1 MSRRFVLIVLGCAAI
16 LTLWFTWPL
25 VALLRSHVPGRSVD
39 AEQFLW
45 AFWWFR
51 EALITRHISPF
62 STTMLYYPDG
72 VSLRY
77 FTTNSFHALLSIPF
91 QTLLGLVPTFNLIG
105 LAVFVTACLGMAWLA
120 WDVTGSRAGALLAGV
135 AFAFGPTQIFHWRVG
150 QYNMLSVEFLPLYI
164 LALRRLLRSP
174 GWNWRGILATAV
186 TLVCAALCEWQFVI
200 YLGLYS
206 LLAVGAALWNAP
218 REWRRTLP
226 PAIVAG
232 ALALAVLLPY
242 VVPML
247 RELGGD
253 NPYMLRKE
261 IDTIYHSADV
271 AEFFLPNPVSPIW
284 GAWAQRATDALSAP
298 GIIATV
304 VSTSYVM
311 LALALLGALTNWRA
325 ARFWALVGALFW
337 VLSLGPRLKWFGA
350 QTDIPLPYLAL
361 FQLKIVQITRFPAR
375 YFMISEIC
383 LAVLAAFG
391 VATLLRA
398 GASGA
403 LARWRV
409 ALVALAGIALVIEL
423 WPAPRFA
430 EALAPVPSFYA
441 DGTLAQAGAIL
452 EQPNPSNRGMYF
464 QTFHQR
470 PVLWGEL
477 SRDNPAGPLLS
488 GLRDSPPP
496 AQPDLI
502 DPTRNWQCT
511 LAQLNITH
519 AVRYPSEKPLPQLPG
534 ARELRTDADATLYAL
549 ADPGTNATCVWL
561 DTGWQPSP
569 ARKLD
574 DGTPYRWTGQSAQFA
589 LLRRTPGK
597 VELSMN
603 LHCFAGPRHVQL
615 RQGGTVL
622 AEQPACGFPPQPLT
636 ATLDL
641 PAGWS
646 WFELVSAEPAS
657 NPADFGYP
665 PGDPIAIGVS
675 RLEMRP

>member
-16 LTLWFTWPL
+16 LTVWFTWPL
-25 VALLRSHVPGRSVD
+25 AALLGSHVGGRSVD
-39 AEQFLW
+39 AEQTIW

-51 EALITRHISPF
+51 EALAVQHVSPF
-62 STTMLYYPDG
+62 STTMLYYPEG
-72 VSLRY
+72 TSLR
-77 FTTNSFHALLSIPF
+77 FFATDTLHAIMSIPL
-91 QTLLGLVPTFNLIG
+91 QPLLGLVPTFNLFA
-105 LAVFVTACLGMAWLA
+105 LAVFITTCLGMAWLA
-120 WDVTGSRAGALLAGV
+120 WDVAGSRAGAVLAGV
-135 AFAFGPTQIFHWRVG
+135 AFAFGPTQVFHWRIG
-150 QYNMLSVEFLPLYI
+150 QYNMLAVEFLPLYP
-164 LALRRLLRSP
+164 LALRQLLRSR
-174 GWNWRGILATAV
+174 GWSWRAILATAV
-186 TLVCAALCEWQFVI
+186 TLACAALCDWQFVI

-206 LLAVGAALWNAP
+206 LLAVGAALWHEP
-218 REWRRTLP
+218 RAWRRTLP

-232 ALALAVLLPY
+232 ALAFAVLLPY

-253 NPYMLRKE
+253 NPYMLRTE
-261 IDTIYHSADV
+261 QDTIYHSADI
-271 AEFFLPNPVSPIW
+271 ADFFLPNPAHPVW
-284 GAWAQRATDALSAP
+284 GDWAARQAAALNAP
-298 GIIATV
+298 GIIPLI
-304 VSTSYVM
+304 VSTSYVL
-311 LALALLGALTNWRA
+311 LALALLGALTHWRA
-325 ARFWALVGALFW
+325 ARFWALAGAIFW

-361 FQLKIVQITRFPAR
+361 FQFKIVQITRFPAR
-375 YFMISEIC
+375 YFMITEIC

-403 LARWRV
+403 VARWRV
-409 ALVALAGIALVIEL
+409 ALAALAGVLLVFEL

-430 EALAPVPSFYA
+430 EPLAPVPSFYA

-452 EQPNPSNRGMYF
+452 EQPNSSNRGMYF

-488 GLRDSPPP
+488 MLRAGPPA

-502 DPTRNWQCT
+502 DATRNWQCT

-519 AVRYPSEKPLPQLPG
+519 AVRYPSEKPLPPLPG
-534 ARELRTDADATLYAL
+534 ARELRADAGATLYAL
-549 ADPGTNATCVWL
+549 ADPGASATCAWL
-561 DTGWQPSP
+561 DAGWQPPP

-597 VELSMN
+597 ITLSMN

-615 RQGGTVL
+615 RQGGAVL
-622 AEQPACGFPPQPLT
+622 AEQPACGFPPQPLSV
-636 ATLDL
+636 TLDL

-646 WFELVSAEPAS
+646 WFELASAEPAS

-675 RLEMRP
+675 RLEMQP